1 MKDIEFNLLDEPWIR
16 VMDGDCNVV
25 ELSLKDTIINA
36 HKYKSLKGEL
46 PTQDIAVM
54 RFILAVLHTIFSRV
68 DENGEEESIDSKKDA
83 LKRWKALWD
92 KGNFSEKAVCEYF
105 EKWHERF
112 WLFHP
117 DRPFG
122 QVAGLKSGTDYTSA
136 KLNGE
141 ISESSNKIRLFASY
155 SGEEKQSLTYS
166 QTARWI
172 LYLNGYDDTSSKA
185 SKEEKERAKKEG
197 REVLSTGAGWLG
209 KLGLIFIK
217 GNNLFET
224 LMLNLVMI
232 NSGEVQSEQKPAW
245 ENETVSKRERF
256 EIAMPDNLAEL
267 YTLQSRR
274 LILVRNND
282 RVTGYKLIG
291 GDFFQ
296 KENAFFDPMTVWR
309 TPKKENQPYT
319 PKRHDSSKQMWR
331 EFSVLYNGESNKC
344 SGVVEWFQKYL
355 CCYGLIPSSY
365 IFQTAIASVEYG
377 DKDFFVKNVFSDSLS
392 MYTSLLSEAGNN
404 WRNDIEIEIEKC
416 DKLASAISF
425 LARNIYIAS
434 GGSDASTES
443 AENFAKAQLYYRL
456 DKPFREWL
464 RNINP
469 DDDSES
475 KADIIKRWQDTAI
488 KTAFDYCDEL
498 AENASE
504 TAVVGHF
511 VSSKSSDKELYS
523 VPKSINIFKGQVR
536 KIYKTESKEGEK

>member
-1 MKDIEFNLLDEPWIR
+1 MKDIEFNLLDEPWVR

-54 RFILAVLHTIFSRV
+54 RLILAVLHTIFSRV

-92 KGNFSEKAVCEYF
+92 KGKFSEKAVCEYF

-185 SKEEKERAKKEG
+185 SKAEKERAKKEG

-282 RVTGYKLIG
+282 RVTGYK
-291 GDFFQ
+291 
-296 KENAFFDPMTVWR
+296 
-309 TPKKENQPYT
+309 
-319 PKRHDSSKQMWR
+319 
-331 EFSVLYNGESNKC
+331 
-344 SGVVEWFQKYL
+344 
-355 CCYGLIPSSY
+355 
-365 IFQTAIASVEYG
+365 
-377 DKDFFVKNVFSDSLS
+377 
-392 MYTSLLSEAGNN
+392 
-404 WRNDIEIEIEKC
+404 
-416 DKLASAISF
+416 
-425 LARNIYIAS
+425 
-434 GGSDASTES
+434 
-443 AENFAKAQLYYRL
+443 
-456 DKPFREWL
+456 
-464 RNINP
+464 
-469 DDDSES
+469 
-475 KADIIKRWQDTAI
+475 
-488 KTAFDYCDEL
+488 
-498 AENASE
+498 
-504 TAVVGHF
+504 
-511 VSSKSSDKELYS
+511 
-523 VPKSINIFKGQVR
+523 
-536 KIYKTESKEGEK
+536 

>member
-1 MKDIEFNLLDEPWIR
+1 MKDIEFNLLDEPWVR

-54 RFILAVLHTIFSRV
+54 RLILAVLHTIFSRV

-122 QVAGLKSGTDYTSA
+122 QVAGLKSGTYCTSA

-141 ISESSNKIRLFASY
+141 ISESSKKIRLFASY
-155 SGEEKQSLTYS
+155 SGEEKQLLTYS
-166 QTARWI
+166 QTARWL
-172 LYLNGYDDTSSKA
+172 LYLNSYADTSLKPKSKG
-185 SKEEKERAKKEG
+185 SNGEKLPSAK
-197 REVLSTGAGWLG
+197 RGWLG
-209 KLGLIFIK
+209 QLGMVYLI
-217 GNNLFET
+217 GDNLFET

-232 NSGEVQSEQKPAW
+232 NSGEVQSEQNPIW
-245 ENETVSKRERF
+245 EQDSISTAERV
-256 EIAMPDNLAEL
+256 EITTPDNLAEL
-267 YTLQSRR
+267 YTVQFRR
-274 LILVRNND
+274 LLLERKENLVSGCL
-282 RVTGYKLIG
+282 VLA
-291 GDFFQ
+291 GDFFGDDTAF
-296 KENAFFDPMTVWR
+296 KEPMTIW
-309 TPKKENQPYT
+309 TSKNDNYFPKL
-319 PKRHDSSKQMWR
+319 HDSTKQMWR
-331 EFSVLYNGESNKC
+331 EFSTLYIEKDNNV
-344 SGVVEWFQKYL
+344 SGVVKWYQMICTQFNMMKQ
-355 CCYGLIPSSY
+355 IR
-365 IFQTAIASVEYG
+365 TAIVSLIYDEAQASSLPVI
-377 DKDFFVKNVFSDSLS
+377 DIFSDSLS

-443 AENFAKAQLYYRL
+443 AGNLAKAQLYYRL

-464 RNINP
+464 RNTNP

-475 KADIIKRWQDTAI
+475 KADIIKRWQDTAM
-488 KTAFDYCDEL
+488 KTAFYYCDEL
-498 AENASE
+498 AENVPE
-504 TAVVGHF
+504 TAFIGHIIKNK
-511 VSSKSSDKELYS
+511 SKRIFYS
-523 VPKSINIFKGQVR
+523 VSIAKNIFKGQVR
-536 KIYKTESKEGEK
+536 KIYKIESKEGEK

>member
-46 PTQDIAVM
+46 STQDIAVM

-122 QVAGLKSGTDYTSA
+122 QVAGLKLGTYCTSA

-141 ISESSNKIRLFASY
+141 ISQSGNKIRLFASY

-166 QTARWI
+166 QTARWL
-172 LYLNGYDDTSSKA
+172 LYLNSYADTSLKPKSKDPNG
-185 SKEEKERAKKEG
+185 EKLPSAK
-197 REVLSTGAGWLG
+197 RGWLG
-209 KLGLIFIK
+209 QLGMVYLI
-217 GNNLFET
+217 GDNLFET

-232 NSGEVQSEQKPAW
+232 NSGEVQSEQNPIW
-245 ENETVSKRERF
+245 EQDSISTSERV
-256 EIAMPDNLAEL
+256 EITTPDNLAEL
-267 YTLQSRR
+267 YTVQFRR
-274 LILVRNND
+274 LLLERKENLVSGCL
-282 RVTGYKLIG
+282 VLA
-291 GDFFQ
+291 GDFFGDDTAF
-296 KENAFFDPMTVWR
+296 KEPMTIW
-309 TPKKENQPYT
+309 TSKNDNYFPKL
-319 PKRHDSSKQMWR
+319 HDSTKQMWR
-331 EFSVLYNGESNKC
+331 EFSTLYIEKDNNV
-344 SGVVEWFQKYL
+344 SGVVKWYQMICTQFNMMKQ
-355 CCYGLIPSSY
+355 IR
-365 IFQTAIASVEYG
+365 TAIVSLIYDEAQASSLPVI
-377 DKDFFVKNVFSDSLS
+377 DIFSDSLS

-475 KADIIKRWQDTAI
+475 KADIIKKWQDTAI

>member
-1 MKDIEFNLLDEPWIR
+1 MKDIEFNLLDEPWVR

-54 RFILAVLHTIFSRV
+54 RLILAVLHTIFSRV

-92 KGNFSEKAVCEYF
+92 KGKFSEKAVCEYF

-122 QVAGLKSGTDYTSA
+122 QVSGLKSGTYCTSA

-141 ISESSNKIRLFASY
+141 ISESSKKIRLFASY
-155 SGEEKQSLTYS
+155 SGEEKQLLTYS
-166 QTARWI
+166 QTARWL
-172 LYLNGYDDTSSKA
+172 LYLNSYADTSLKPKSKGPNG
-185 SKEEKERAKKEG
+185 EKLPSAK
-197 REVLSTGAGWLG
+197 RGWLG
-209 KLGLIFIK
+209 QLGMVYLI
-217 GNNLFET
+217 GDNLFET

-232 NSGEVQSEQKPAW
+232 NSGEVQSEQNPIW
-245 ENETVSKRERF
+245 EQDSISTAERV
-256 EIAMPDNLAEL
+256 EITTPDNLAEL
-267 YTLQSRR
+267 YTVQFRR
-274 LILVRNND
+274 LLLERKENLVSGCL
-282 RVTGYKLIG
+282 VLA
-291 GDFFQ
+291 GDFFGDDTAF
-296 KENAFFDPMTVWR
+296 KEPMTIW
-309 TPKKENQPYT
+309 TSKNDNYFPKL
-319 PKRHDSSKQMWR
+319 HDSTKQMWR
-331 EFSVLYNGESNKC
+331 EFSTLYIEKDNNV
-344 SGVVEWFQKYL
+344 SGVVKWYQMICTQFNMMKQ
-355 CCYGLIPSSY
+355 IR
-365 IFQTAIASVEYG
+365 TAIVSLIYDEAQASSLPVI
-377 DKDFFVKNVFSDSLS
+377 DIFSDSLS

-443 AENFAKAQLYYRL
+443 AGNLAKAQLYYRL

-464 RNINP
+464 RNTNP

-475 KADIIKRWQDTAI
+475 KADIIKRWQDTAM
-488 KTAFDYCDEL
+488 KTAFYYCDEL
-498 AENASE
+498 AENVPE
-504 TAVVGHF
+504 TAFIGHIIKNK
-511 VSSKSSDKELYS
+511 SKRIFYS
-523 VPKSINIFKGQVR
+523 VSIAKNIFKGQVR
-536 KIYKTESKEGEK
+536 KIYKIESKEGEK